1 MKQNLSRNERILR
14 TGMGLIIVA
23 VGIYA
28 VMVSLLPGLLVLGI
42 GAFTVFEGCAGWALT
57 GVLAE
62 AWIKP
67 DGGNIESLIEKR
79 IEIDSDQ

>member
-1 MKQNLSRNERILR
+1 MKQNLSRNGRILR
-14 TGMGLIIVA
+14 TSMGLIIVA
-23 VGIYA
+23 IGTYA
-28 VMVSLLPGLLVLGI
+28 ALVNLLPGLLVLGV

-79 IEIDSDQ
+79 IEDSR

>member
-1 MKQNLSRNERILR
+1 
-14 TGMGLIIVA
+14 MGLIIVA
-23 VGIYA
+23 IGTYA
-28 VMVSLLPGLLVLGI
+28 ALVNLLPGLLVLGV

-79 IEIDSDQ
+79 IEDSR

>member
-1 MKQNLSRNERILR
+1 
-14 TGMGLIIVA
+14 MGLIIVA

-28 VMVSLLPGLLVLGI
+28 IMVSLLPGLLVLGI
-42 GAFTVFEGCAGWALT
+42 GAFTVFEGCTGWALT

-79 IEIDSDQ
+79 IEIDSDP